1 MSARWSTRNKSR
13 EGTDEDAMA
22 QVSVTINGRQYRMAC
37 EDGQENHLVKLAKNL
52 DDRIVDLRGKFGQ
65 IGDARLIVMAA
76 ITVADDLAEMG
87 KRVRHLEDE
96 LSALQDARVVS
107 ADRSQAMHTA
117 IVAAFN
123 SASERIESIARRLN
137 QTVAEDNVA
146 MG

>member
-1 MSARWSTRNKSR
+1 
-13 EGTDEDAMA
+13 MA

-37 EDGQENHLVKLAKNL
+37 EDGQENHLIKLAKNL
-52 DDRIVDLRGKFGQ
+52 DERIVELRGKFGQ

-87 KRVRHLEDE
+87 KKIRQLQDE
-96 LSALQDARVVS
+96 LAALQDARVVS
-107 ADRSQAMHTA
+107 ADRMQATHAA

-123 SASERIESIARRLN
+123 AAAERVEGIARKLN
-137 QTVAEDNVA
+137 QTVAEGNVA

>member
-1 MSARWSTRNKSR
+1 
-13 EGTDEDAMA
+13 MA
-22 QVSVTINGRQYRMAC
+22 QVSVTINGRAYRMAC

-52 DDRIVDLRGKFGQ
+52 DDRIVDLRGKFGE

-87 KRVRHLEDE
+87 KRVRNLEDE
-96 LSALQDARVVS
+96 LAALQDARVVS
-107 ADRSQAMHTA
+107 ADRSQAMNAA

-123 SASERIESIARRLN
+123 SASERIESISRRLN

>member
-1 MSARWSTRNKSR
+1 
-13 EGTDEDAMA
+13 MA
-22 QVSVTINGRQYRMAC
+22 QVSVTINGRAYRMAC
-37 EDGQENHLVKLAKNL
+37 EDGQENHLIKLAKNL
-52 DDRIVDLRGKFGQ
+52 DDRIVDLRGKFGE

-87 KRVRHLEDE
+87 KRVRNLEDE
-96 LSALQDARVVS
+96 LAALQDARVVS
-107 ADRSQAMHTA
+107 ADRSQAMNAA

-123 SASERIESIARRLN
+123 SASERIESISRRLN

>member
-1 MSARWSTRNKSR
+1 
-13 EGTDEDAMA
+13 MA
-22 QVSVTINGRQYRMAC
+22 QVSVTINGRAYRMAC

-87 KRVRHLEDE
+87 KRVRNLEDE
-96 LSALQDARVVS
+96 LAALQDARVVS
-107 ADRSQAMHTA
+107 ADRSQAMNAA

-123 SASERIESIARRLN
+123 SASERIESISRRLN
-137 QTVAEDNVA
+137 QTVAEGNVA

>member
-1 MSARWSTRNKSR
+1 
-13 EGTDEDAMA
+13 MA

-37 EDGQENHLVKLAKNL
+37 EDGQENHLMRLAKGL
-52 DDRIVDLRGKFGQ
+52 DDRIVELRAKFGQ

-87 KRVRHLEDE
+87 KKLRQLEDE
-96 LSALQDARVVS
+96 IAALQDARVVS
-107 ADRSQAMHTA
+107 ADRTRATQAA

-123 SASERIESIARRLN
+123 SAAERIEGIARKLN
-137 QTVAEDNVA
+137 QTVAEGGVA

>member
-1 MSARWSTRNKSR
+1 
-13 EGTDEDAMA
+13 MA

-107 ADRSQAMHTA
+107 ADRSQAMHAA

>member
-1 MSARWSTRNKSR
+1 
-13 EGTDEDAMA
+13 MA

-52 DDRIVDLRGKFGQ
+52 DERIVELRGKFGQ

-87 KRVRHLEDE
+87 KKIRQLQDE
-96 LSALQDARVVS
+96 IAALQDARVVS
-107 ADRSQAMHTA
+107 TDRMHATQAA

-123 SASERIESIARRLN
+123 SAAERVEGIARKLN
-137 QTVAEDNVA
+137 QTVAEGNVA